1 MNNYKNS
8 AYKNDPLQEEIIK
21 NTGSFTLNITVEK
34 DVEMTNK
41 FSHIPNFIAF
51 KTTLKK
57 DNNIIGIGTGSA
69 VLNQYN
75 KFLSRTV
82 RFAYGS
88 SIVDAIVR
96 SVKILDALSIMPTN
110 QKESEI
116 DLEDQDKP
124 VFFNDEDLPQ
134 VATEKQRQFLEKL
147 INSNCNEDTKGD
159 YLEKLESPYLS
170 KFEASQLINSLISVN

>member
-8 AYKNDPLQEEIIK
+8 AYRNDPLQEEIIK
-21 NTGSFTLNITVEK
+21 NTGSFTLNVTVES
-34 DVEMTNK
+34 DIDMTKK

-88 SIVDAIVR
+88 SIVDSIVR
-96 SVKILDALSIMPTN
+96 SVKILDALSIMPAN
-110 QKESEI
+110 QKEEKAF
-116 DLEDQDKP
+116 LEDQDKP
-124 VFFNDEDLPQ
+124 AFFSDEDMPQ
-134 VATEKQRQFLEKL
+134 VATEKQLNFAKKL
-147 INSNCNEDTKGD
+147 IENCDEEEKEQ
-159 YLEKLESPYLS
+159 YLEQISSPYFS
-170 KFEASQLINSLISVN
+170 KFQCSELIQKLMPVK